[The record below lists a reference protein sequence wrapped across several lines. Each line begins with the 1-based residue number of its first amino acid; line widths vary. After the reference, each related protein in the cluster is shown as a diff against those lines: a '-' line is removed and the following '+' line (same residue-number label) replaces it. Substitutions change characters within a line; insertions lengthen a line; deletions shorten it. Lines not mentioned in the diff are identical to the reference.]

1 MSKTPVKLHQKYRL
15 KCIKNTEFIV
25 SKKNLLLSID
35 STYSHNIYTSETLLS
50 RKFLDI
56 SSKNK
61 YRSK

>member
-1 MSKTPVKLHQKYRL
+1 MSKTPVKLHQKYGL

-50 RKFLDI
+50 RKFL
-56 SSKNK
+56 SK
-61 YRSK
+61 